1 MTDSKR
7 KRQAKVLRGF
17 RKVHRI
23 TGAFLFA
30 VFFFI
35 AVTGLLL
42 GWKKHSGGY
51 ILADTQKGQ
60 STDPSLWLPVSE
72 LNKAADRVVRDQISA
87 EMSLTLDRIDFR
99 PDKGIVKFIY
109 VEGYWGVQLDAKTAE
124 LLLIERRRADFIEH
138 LHDASMFD
146 MAFDTQFGQIK
157 LIYTTVAGLALLT
170 FTITGFW
177 LWYGPK
183 RMRAS

>member
-7 KRQAKVLRGF
+7 RRQAKTLRGF
-17 RKVHRI
+17 RKVHRM

-30 VFFFI
+30 IFFFI
-35 AVTGLLL
+35 AITGLLL

-51 ILADTQKGQ
+51 ILADTQKGL
-60 STDPSLWLPVSE
+60 STEPTDWLSVSE
-72 LNKAADRVVRDQISA
+72 LKKSADRIVRDQISP
-87 EMSLTLDRIDFR
+87 EISLDLDRIDFR

-109 VEGYWGVQLDAKTAE
+109 LEGYWGVQLDAATGE
-124 LLLIERRRADFIEH
+124 LLLIERRRSDFIEH
-138 LHDASMFD
+138 LHDASL
-146 MAFDTQFGQIK
+146 FDTSFGTQYGQIK

-183 RMRAS
+183 RMRVS

>member
-1 MTDSKR
+1 
-7 KRQAKVLRGF
+7 
-17 RKVHRI
+17 
-23 TGAFLFA
+23 
-30 VFFFI
+30 
-35 AVTGLLL
+35 
-42 GWKKHSGGY
+42 
-51 ILADTQKGQ
+51 
-60 STDPSLWLPVSE
+60 
-72 LNKAADRVVRDQISA
+72 VRDQISA